1 MHVVAWRTEQEV
13 GHNRN
18 RVSKRFGIVPF
29 SYRFEENGTLLWEK
43 RTTIHHAEPYTKWKV
58 SYKF

>member
-29 SYRFEENGTLLWEK
+29 SYRFEEIERSEHDVDAK
-43 RTTIHHAEPYTKWKV
+43 HRTCMPKHKH
-58 SYKF
+58 